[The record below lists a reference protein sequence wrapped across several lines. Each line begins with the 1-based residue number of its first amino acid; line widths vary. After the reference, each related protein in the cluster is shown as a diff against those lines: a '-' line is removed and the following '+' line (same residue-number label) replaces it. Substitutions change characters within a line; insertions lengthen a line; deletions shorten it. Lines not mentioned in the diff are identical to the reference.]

1 MIEDKDKMSQNLPK
15 LEESSKFNFFTSI
28 WIVPLIALFIAG
40 WLAYQYYRDL
50 GPRITILFE
59 TNEGLV
65 AGQSYIKYRNVP
77 VGKVEKITLQ
87 KDGEGVVVTARM
99 DKDAIPY
106 LNKSSKFWIVKPEF
120 GLSGVS
126 GLDTLLSGTYIGMYA
141 NKSNQFV
148 DEFVGLNHP
157 FHKDTTKGEYILLKT
172 PQLESSVKVGTP
184 VYFKNIKAG
193 QVEYIVLDAD
203 KIVNVVVYIKE
214 DYKEF
219 IAEDSKFWVRS
230 MLNAEYNNGTIDFN
244 IAPLTDILQGAIEFS
259 ATQSKTPKELPDSF
273 YFSLYPNK
281 SSINTQHFVSS
292 DKEIKLFKLHT
303 QEPISKLKV
312 DAPVRFQ
319 GYKIGSIDSINL
331 QYDKSNKKMSSD
343 IILSMDTSVFVD
355 PTDSNSTGYDN
366 FAQAIED
373 EGLRARLDTIDPL
386 TGFLFINLVFDN
398 NFTKTSL
405 YKDGKYVVLPM
416 TTHREKTIFEN
427 AKSIVKKIN
436 DLPLDELVA
445 SINDVVKN
453 TNKPIAHADELLLDL
468 NKTIQNLNRFTSQ
481 RSFQKMPK
489 RTDQALKDLSRTLKT
504 TQKVLKGYDSNSLL
518 VKQIS
523 QTLQIVTQTSK
534 EMQEFLRMLNRKPN
548 SLIFGDK

>member
-1 MIEDKDKMSQNLPK
+1 MEQNLPK
-15 LEESSKFNFFTSI
+15 LEESTKFNFFTSI

-50 GPRITILFE
+50 GPRITIVFE
-59 TNEGLV
+59 KNEGLV

-77 VGKVEKITLQ
+77 IGKVEKITLQ
-87 KDGEGVVVTARM
+87 EDGEGVVVTARM
-99 DKDAIPY
+99 DKDAKPY

-141 NKSNQFV
+141 QKSDDFV
-148 DEFVGLNHP
+148 DKFIGLNNP
-157 FHKDTTKGEYILLKT
+157 FHKDATQGEYILLKT

-184 VYFKNIKAG
+184 VYFKNIKVG

-203 KIVNVVVYIKE
+203 TVVNVVIYVKQEYSE
-214 DYKEF
+214 YVGS
-219 IAEDSKFWVRS
+219 DSKFWVRS
-230 MLNAEYNNGTIDFN
+230 MINAEYNNGTIDFT
-244 IAPLTDILQGAIEFS
+244 ISPITDILQGAIEFS
-259 ATQSKTPKELPDSF
+259 ATQSKESKELPPAF
-273 YFSLYPNK
+273 YFNLYPNK
-281 SSINTQHFVSS
+281 SSINTQHFVSEQ
-292 DKEIKLFKLHT
+292 KEIKNFKIHT
-303 QEPISKLKV
+303 KEPISKLKV
-312 DAPVRFQ
+312 DAPIRFQ
-319 GYKIGSIDSINL
+319 GYKIGSVESINL
-331 QYDKSNKKMSSD
+331 RYDKLSKKLSSD

-355 PTDSNSTGYDN
+355 PTDSNHTGYDN
-366 FAQAIED
+366 FTQAIED
-373 EGLRARLDTIDPL
+373 EGLRARLDEIDPL

-398 NFTKTSL
+398 NFSKTSL
-405 YKDGKYVVLPM
+405 YKDGKYIVLPM

-436 DLPLDELVA
+436 DLPLDELVS

-481 RSFQKMPK
+481 KSFQKMPQ

-523 QTLQIVTQTSK
+523 QTLQVVTQTSK
-534 EMQEFLRMLNRKPN
+534 EMQEFLKMLNRKPN

>member
-1 MIEDKDKMSQNLPK
+1 MAQNLPK
-15 LEESSKFNFFTSI
+15 IEESTKFNLFTSI
-28 WIVPLIALFIAG
+28 WIVPFIALLIAG
-40 WLAYQYYRDL
+40 WLAYQYYKDL

-77 VGKVEKITLQ
+77 IGKVEKITLQ

-99 DKDAIPY
+99 DKDAISY

-126 GLDTLLSGTYIGMYA
+126 GLDTLFSGTYIGMYA
-141 NKSNQFV
+141 KKSDDFIN
-148 DEFVGLNHP
+148 EFVGLNHP
-157 FHKDTTKGEYILLKT
+157 FHKDTTTGEYILLKT
-172 PQLESSVKVGTP
+172 TQLESSVKVGTP

-219 IAEDSKFWVRS
+219 VGTDSKFWVRS
-230 MLNAEYNNGTIDFN
+230 VLNAEYKNGTIDFSV
-244 IAPLTDILQGAIEFS
+244 APLTDILQGALEFS
-259 ATQSKTPKELPDSF
+259 ATQSKTPKELPDTF

-292 DKEIKLFKLHT
+292 KKEIKEFKLKT
-303 QEPISKLKV
+303 KEAISKLKV

-319 GYKIGSIDSINL
+319 GYKIGNVESINL
-331 QYDKSNKKMSSD
+331 QYDKSSKKMSSD

-355 PTDSNSTGYDN
+355 PKDNNNTGYDN
-366 FAQAIED
+366 FVQAVD

-386 TGFLFINLVFDN
+386 TGFLFINLVFDTN
-398 NFTKTSL
+398 VTKSSL
-405 YKDGKYVVLPM
+405 YKEDKYIVLPM
-416 TTHREKTIFEN
+416 TVHREKSIFEN

-445 SINDVVKN
+445 SINEVVKN
-453 TNKPIAHADELLLDL
+453 SNKPIAHADELLLEL
-468 NKTIQNLNRFTSQ
+468 NQTVQNLNKFTSQ

-489 RTDQALKDLSRTLKT
+489 QTNQALKEFTHTLKT

-523 QTLQIVTQTSK
+523 QTLQVVNKTSK